1 MPPSAEA
8 GFDTKRSSHSKAT
21 EFHPLKATAERATT
35 ARNWLTVEFGEPDG
49 DGWLRCSDVDATV
62 IASWEACVADRHR
75 EWYGRDDPMTSS
87 GYVLSWYADVAP
99 TAGALSFL
107 LDRRVPNLDRDALA
121 FHRYAEVEY
130 PDAIALLDS
139 TFWCLPDDPAA
150 DHADATVVSDQ
161 QALAAIL
168 RAQVRRHADDFLA
181 TYRPGA
187 RLPRRNLLGA
197 FFDSL
202 DGGFWISDSAGVP
215 QQDYVASARLALPG
229 ATEEFVDGTRFY
241 SVVDDSGREH
251 LTRRRVSCC
260 YYFKVAEDGSACT
273 TCPRTSDTERAKRLC
288 EHADRAAAEASA
300 GS

>member
-1 MPPSAEA
+1 MPPSTEA
-8 GFDTKRSSHSKAT
+8 GFNTKRSSHSQAA
-21 EFHPLKATAERATT
+21 EPHPLQATAERATT
-35 ARNWLTVEFGEPDG
+35 ARNWLTVEFGEPEG

-62 IASWEACVADRHR
+62 IGSWEACVADRHR
-75 EWYGRDDPMTSS
+75 EWYGRDDSMTSS
-87 GYVLSWYADVAP
+87 GYVLNWYADVAP
-99 TAGALSFL
+99 SAGALSFL

-121 FHRYAEVEY
+121 FRRYAEVEY

-139 TFWCLPDDPAA
+139 SFWCLPDDPAA

-161 QALAAIL
+161 QTLAAIL

-187 RLPRRNLLGA
+187 RLPRRHLLGA

-202 DGGFWISDSAGVP
+202 DDGFWISDSAGVA
-215 QQDYVASARLALPG
+215 QQDYVAAARLVLPG
-229 ATEEFVDGTRFY
+229 PTEQFLDGSTY
-241 SVVDDSGREH
+241 HVLVDDSGCEH

-260 YYFKVAEDGSACT
+260 FYFKVAEDGSACT
-273 TCPRTSDTERAKRLC
+273 TCPRMSDAERAKRLS
-288 EHADRAAAEASA
+288 ERTDRALAEASV